1 MFIDEIREFTEE
13 NKNNKYKNT
22 IIQIKNKIY
31 ESAKVGLN
39 SAKYHVSNS
48 CVESVVM
55 YLESELFA
63 CDLNEKIGDSSISI
77 LTISW

>member
-31 ESAKVGLN
+31 ESAKAGLN
-39 SAKYHVSNS
+39 SAKYNVSNS
-48 CVESVVM
+48 CVDSVVM
-55 YLESELFA
+55 YLESELFL
-63 CDLNEKIGDSSISI
+63 CDLNEKIGDSSRSI